1 MNVYLMKAQFFQ
13 MVGPTCGSPEGF
25 GVSSSGS
32 DVAPLPPRMMVEAFM
47 AAQKGMLCQ
56 ILQTQQQLVQMLQ
69 RQLPLSANP
78 YGTKLVAQTMISTGK
93 DPEKTQPYES
103 FSPRVPTQGDIDT
116 IAGAIEMLEEQNSV
130 LSHIMDNILQ
140 DRYQGLSQTS
150 LTDGLSQAL
159 FTSVVEQ
166 ARICNLLVDHMR
178 KSQLNT
184 SDSLLP
190 PSKLPMDLTKEE
202 GKSQNRKRAFP
213 EMDLSEWEITCKEL
227 CPRKGKPNDN
237 NDKKTS
243 QRASKPKGLPPRI
256 CYKCRQ
262 PGHYANT
269 CPNPRLIKLR
279 SQRQGS
285 KASKSHQNKKSNMQ
299 GKQDQRNF
307 MGSVSS

>member
-1 MNVYLMKAQFFQ
+1 
-13 MVGPTCGSPEGF
+13 
-25 GVSSSGS
+25 
-32 DVAPLPPRMMVEAFM
+32 MVEAFM

-69 RQLPLSANP
+69 QQPPLGANP
-78 YGTKLVAQTMISTGK
+78 DGPNLVAQIMNSTEK
-93 DPEKTQPYES
+93 DPVKPKPFES
-103 FSPRVPTQGDIDT
+103 CSPRVPTQGAIDT

-130 LSHIMDNILQ
+130 LSHIVDNILQ
-140 DRYQGLSQTS
+140 DRYQELSQTS
-150 LTDGLSQAL
+150 LTNGLSQAL
-159 FTSVVEQ
+159 FMSVVEQ
-166 ARICNLLVDHMR
+166 AHLCNVLADHMK
-178 KSQLNT
+178 KSPLNT

-213 EMDLSEWEITCKEL
+213 EMDLSEWEITCKEF
-227 CPRKGKPNDN
+227 CPRRGKQSDN
-237 NDKKTS
+237 SGKKTRR
-243 QRASKPKGLPPRI
+243 RASKPKELPPRI

-269 CPNPRLIKLR
+269 CPNPRLNKPR

-285 KASKSHQNKKSNMQ
+285 KASKSHLNKKSNMQ

-307 MGSVSS
+307 KGSVSS